1 MINRKNISPGRLA
14 LVVSSIIAVVAA
26 ILSYLYTSSVRYGI
40 LSLLLLGLISY
51 GLIYYVLQE
60 FIYRKVKLIY
70 KFISNTKASQREEF
84 YNLEILPQKTL
95 EEVNDDV
102 EKWATD
108 RKGEI
113 ERLES
118 NEQFRKEF
126 LMNLAHEL
134 KTPIFA
140 TQGYIDTLLDGA
152 LHDNQVN
159 ETFLQNASKSID
171 RLADLVN
178 DLDVISKFES
188 NRIPIHKREFT
199 IQELVKDVY
208 AELSQK
214 ASKKGIKL
222 SIKKGCESPLE
233 VFADNQKIK
242 QVLINLVENSIKYG
256 RENGETTAGFYEVDD
271 KTIYIEISDNGIG
284 IAEEQVLRVFERFF
298 RTDSARS
305 RSDGGTGLGLAIV
318 KHIIEAHNHTVVC
331 RSTIDVGSSFGF
343 TLDKALR

>member
-26 ILSYLYTSSVRYGI
+26 ILSYLFTSSVRFGI

-159 ETFLQNASKSID
+159 EKFLQNASKSID

>member
-1 MINRKNISPGRLA
+1 MINRKNISPGTLA

>member
-331 RSTIDVGSSFGF
+331 RSTIDAGSSFGF